1 MAIQP
6 KPPYQ
11 VIADYLKEQI
21 LTSYSPGDKIPS
33 ENELAKMFNVSR
45 LTARKAIEKL
55 VNERLLVRVQGIGTF
70 VSDASKYQ
78 EDSLKYVGVLIKSKF
93 DERGWSLIAGIERT
107 LEEFRLRPIVI
118 DLDWTNPKQI
128 SKRVKALLRQDIVGL
143 IVSPDRV
150 LLKSKA
156 FTELLNTNFPMVF
169 VDRSVE
175 GVNVVTVESSNYQGG
190 LLLGRHLRKN
200 HDVHRAVFVTEE
212 PLDLSSVRER
222 YEGFKQGLKGQVEA
236 VTLNGSLENIMHV
249 ISMIQEDGFDAIF
262 FCHDLLA
269 VRGITLLLREGLRI
283 PEDVKVVGFDNREVS
298 RYVYPELTTIKQDF
312 EALGEGAALMLAKLL
327 KNESVPEREQ
337 VPVQLVIR
345 GSCGCKKS

>member
-1 MAIQP
+1 MIRP

-11 VIADYLKEQI
+11 VIVDYLKEQV
-21 LTSYSPGDKIPS
+21 LTSYSPGDRIPS

-70 VSDASKYQ
+70 VSDVSKYQ
-78 EDSLKYVGVLIKSKF
+78 ENAPKYVGILIQNKF
-93 DERGWSLIAGIERT
+93 DERGWSLVAGIERT
-107 LEEFRLRPIVI
+107 LEEFRLRAMMV

-128 SKRVKALLRQDIVGL
+128 SKRIKSLLKQDVVGF
-143 IVSPDRV
+143 IISPNDV
-150 LLKSKA
+150 LLNSKV
-156 FTELLNTNFPMVF
+156 FDDLMKTGFPMVF

-175 GVNVVTVESSNYQGG
+175 GLKVVTVESSNYQGG

-212 PLDLSSVRER
+212 PLSLTSVRER

-236 VTLNGSLENIMHV
+236 VKLKEGLKSFEKV
-249 ISMIQEDGFDAIF
+249 ITMVKKDGIDAIF

-269 VRGITLLLREGLRI
+269 VHGVTVLLREGLKI
-283 PEDVKVVGFDNREVS
+283 PEDIRIVGFDDREVAK
-298 RYVYPELTTIKQDF
+298 YVYPTLTTIKQDF
-312 EALGEGAALMLAKLL
+312 EALGEGAALMLVKLL
-327 KNESVPEREQ
+327 KKENVPEREQ
-337 VPVQLVIR
+337 VPVRLVVR
-345 GSCGCKKS
+345 GSCGCLKE